1 MKRGCLLAAIVLTL
15 VALCAV
21 GMVFPL
27 KSAQAFAQTGSVR
40 TLHERTKIYSSE
52 YSPDYYAGCEEFDR
66 YEFDTP
72 SITVFTHGL
81 GGNASHWSNVGG
93 GFAYHSASAISK
105 IGELLNGDFDLYIA
119 SIQNGA
125 LNLEKVFTEENI
137 GGTHYVTVQTQRIS
151 SAERHIVV
159 LFESNHANGLNSTV
173 YEEFDETL
181 DHISLQYKSLCGKLP
196 VYNLVGHSRG
206 GLTNIEF
213 ATNHPYNV
221 ASVISLGTPY
231 SGATL
236 SSVDAIM
243 ELLNYKKGEDWTNVG
258 AEDIVNIEESIR
270 LRNGWNAVKE
280 RYVDARLDAVAIG
293 SVTTLEFLELFV
305 EELKLNNEIMGGIGE
320 EQIEIIE
327 LVISIVDLFPG
338 FTNLMLQIA
347 NGFCIVQ
354 SDLGYGNYD
363 FLFEGVTYEETEEIL
378 NLVEMINGEIVV
390 MDDLFIDLNSQLA
403 NGYKFSDQVGYNGF
417 TRYLKAFGAEDYN
430 GGRSVPSSPAVVHN
444 LECMNGVYTE
454 FIADTLTFGNR
465 QNHILTLNDE
475 TEGTLIEANGNTLT
489 FQPTYSDKRTFTA
502 FGSGISVYE
511 YQSLENGI
519 LTKIAE
525 GESNVTF
532 QAEAG
537 KTYLFL
543 VEFESSSQN
552 YTFEFTNKVS
562 LGQNT
567 ITLEEGEE
575 QAYYFEAPSEE
586 YYTFTVVN
594 SDAVTV
600 DVGNGQR
607 PFVKLDEG
615 TWKAIVLRNTSPDQ
629 ITFSL
634 QISVPESVDQN
645 EAFTVTETSW
655 AKKFIN
661 TQPTRFEYQMQ
672 TGASSL
678 TILDFSEQI
687 IGSYT
692 VDGSTKT
699 YYFALDVSEPC
710 YLFFEN
716 IDVGVSSS
724 ITYSERQFRW
734 KIDGEVTVGTDVVF
748 RQNESHTVELV
759 LDVAG
764 EIIPV
769 DTNLHIDGGLSHSF
783 NQETNVIRITA
794 EPFTDATLFLT
805 PEAAWNFGLEIHL
818 ERKYYVS
825 FYSDGR
831 LIEQYV
837 DYVGTTFTVPGV
849 TKEHYDGVWKSNNPN
864 ITLQYH
870 SNYTLQTESDLT
882 FHAQWTGKRYTI
894 TYCNLYNPYGQ
905 KAIVVSPTHYIYG
918 EETVLGYPY
927 FSYDRPNTESPWTFI
942 HWYTSAT
949 LSTEI
954 SIITNTT
961 YGDVSVYAW
970 WTWTVCDVSGS
981 ISNNGQLID
990 DSGYY
995 QNWSIH
1001 TSTLIHDY
1009 NSATIITMGYTYALI
1024 DFTFVYRE
1032 EDDGYQHV
1040 RFINSAG
1047 ELLHAPY
1054 EYDADGSEPD
1064 TITISF
1070 AVSIAL
1076 IAGQD
1081 EIIVQFDA
1089 SGLGADDWY
1098 LQEYDL
1104 TVTYL

>member
-1 MKRGCLLAAIVLTL
+1 MKKMKRGYLLAAIVLTL
-15 VALCAV
+15 VTLCAA

-27 KSAQAFAQTGSVR
+27 KSAQTFAQTGSVR

-52 YSPDYYAGCEEFDR
+52 YSPDYYAGCEESFR
-66 YEFDTP
+66 YVADTP

-93 GFAYHSASAISK
+93 GFAYHPASAISK
-105 IGELLNGDFDLYIA
+105 IGELLHGDFDLYIA

-243 ELLNYKKGEDWTNVG
+243 EMLGYKKDGEWINVG
-258 AEDIVNIEESIR
+258 AEDILNMEESIR
-270 LRNGWNAVKE
+270 LRDGWNAVKE

-305 EELKLNNEIMGGIGE
+305 EDLRLYGYIDDST
-320 EQIEIIE
+320 IEVIE
-327 LVISIVDLFPG
+327 GVIQVANLFPG
-338 FTNLMLQIA
+338 FTNLILQIL
-347 NGFCIVQ
+347 NGLCSVVNSF
-354 SDLGYGNYD
+354 GYGNYE
-363 FLFEGVTYEETEEIL
+363 FLSESGVTFEETREIL
-378 NLVEMINGEIVV
+378 KLVEMINGEIVV

-417 TRYLKAFGAEDYN
+417 ARYLKAFGAEDYN

-489 FQPTYSDKRTFTA
+489 FQPTYSGKRTFTA

-511 YQSLENGI
+511 YQSVENGTM
-519 LTKIAE
+519 TKIAE
-525 GESNVTF
+525 GNTSVTF

-543 VEFESSSQN
+543 VEFESTSQN
-552 YTFEFTNKVS
+552 YTFEFTDELV
-562 LGQNT
+562 LGQNA
-567 ITLEEGEE
+567 IVLAGEE
-575 QAYYFEAPSEE
+575 ERVYYFEAPSEE

-600 DVGNGQR
+600 DLENGQR
-607 PFVKLDEG
+607 PFAKLDDR
-615 TWKAIVLRNTSPDQ
+615 TRKAIVLRNTSPDQ

-634 QISVPESVDQN
+634 QISVPETVDQN
-645 EAFTVTETSW
+645 EAFTVTEISW

-678 TILDFSEQI
+678 TILDFSGQI

-699 YYFALDVSEPC
+699 YYFALDVLEPC

-716 IDVGVSSS
+716 VEEEIYSS

-734 KIDGEVTVGTDVVF
+734 KIDGEVTVRTDVVF

-759 LDVAG
+759 LDVVG

-870 SNYTLQTESDLT
+870 ANYMLQTESDLT

-894 TYCNLYNPYGQ
+894 TYNNLYNPYGQ

-918 EETVLGYPY
+918 EETVLGYAY
-927 FSYDRPNTESPWTFI
+927 FSYNHPNTESPWTFI
-942 HWYTSAT
+942 RWYTSAA

-981 ISNNGQLID
+981 FSNGEQLID

-1001 TSTLIHDY
+1001 TSTLIREYDF
-1009 NSATIITMGYTYALI
+1009 STMVSMGYAHARI

-1047 ELLHAPY
+1047 ELLHTPY

-1070 AVSIAL
+1070 NVSIEW